1 MTDQNT
7 AAQGIPPIQIESPA
21 LCDLLLAWHE
31 ARLDK
36 SQGTDVSAQANA
48 IFAHLTEQLRERDA
62 LWAKKLSHAQ
72 MAADAEAKYADELKA
87 KLDAVPKGWRE
98 TVERAIRFMDSG
110 SHTHIA
116 RDTMAD
122 ELRKLL
128 AAPVQER
135 GSDADQAL
143 DRPWRTHG
151 HGHYEYIETI
161 CDAYASGISEGASG
175 KPLDNPY
182 GRDNP
187 DQCAAYEIGHG
198 IGTEH
203 RASIASAVSAGLPRA
218 ILDLPCN
225 PPDGW
230 SGIQQTG
237 YQIGHRDARHD
248 AAELATQAAAQA
260 ASSAQPRAMVF
271 PPDGTMPAY
280 PVIHLGRNKVRMAD
294 SVYDERLPALWFGID
309 EPGMP
314 AEVALNRDARDE
326 ETLAVVTFANVEG
339 LDALIKAVQHIRRE
353 AFPSAQPHSGQTP
366 TA

>member
-1 MTDQNT
+1 MTEQNT
-7 AAQGIPPIQIESPA
+7 AVQGIPPLQIETPA
-21 LCDLLLAWHE
+21 LCDLLLAWHD

-48 IFAHLTEQLRERDA
+48 IFAHLTEQMRERDA
-62 LWAKKLSHAQ
+62 QWAKQLAHAQ
-72 MAADAEAKYADELKA
+72 MAANAEAKYADELKA
-87 KLDAVPKGWRE
+87 KLDAVPKDWRE
-98 TVERAIRFMDSG
+98 TVARALRFMESG

-128 AAPVQER
+128 AAPVQQAP
-135 GSDADQAL
+135 SDADQAL

-161 CDAYASGISEGASG
+161 CDAYASGIGDGASG

-198 IGTEH
+198 VGTGH
-203 RASIASAVSAGLPRA
+203 RASIASATPAGLASA
-218 ILDLPCN
+218 ILGLPCN
-225 PPDGW
+225 PPEEW

-248 AAELATQAAAQA
+248 AAELVTAQA
-260 ASSAQPRAMVF
+260 ATTMPCARVY

-280 PVIHLGRNKVRMAD
+280 PVIHLGVGKVRMAD
-294 SVYDERLPALWFGID
+294 SVYDERLPALWFGIN

-314 AEVALNRDARDE
+314 DEVPLNRDARDDE
-326 ETLAVVTFANVEG
+326 SLAVVTFANVEG
-339 LDALIKAVQHIRRE
+339 LDALLKAVQHIRRE
-353 AFPSAQPHSGQTP
+353 AFPCASPAGPAPQVI
-366 TA
+366 